1 MNQKTDTIQE
11 EMQSLNLNSSLDTR
25 LLMHVMLT
33 GLEYEYNKRQL
44 IFSYTSHLLIHFV
57 VSDEADQ
64 IDEVSDSETTR
75 LRFFACFLRTD
86 KDIEET
92 NEEMNLSKR

>member
-1 MNQKTDTIQE
+1 MMNQKTDTIQE

-64 IDEVSDSETTR
+64 IDEV
-75 LRFFACFLRTD
+75 
-86 KDIEET
+86 
-92 NEEMNLSKR
+92 